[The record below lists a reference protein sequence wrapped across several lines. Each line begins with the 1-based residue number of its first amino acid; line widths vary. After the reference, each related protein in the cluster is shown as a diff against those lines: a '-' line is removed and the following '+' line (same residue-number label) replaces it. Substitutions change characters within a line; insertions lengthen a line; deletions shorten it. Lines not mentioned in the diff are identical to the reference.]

1 MYRLLDRKS
10 NIIFEQDIKKRNN
23 FIYRIYTETENVLK
37 KKHFDAF
44 YYQSDLWVQ
53 VHFQSLCILQSM
65 KRIRLFDLFFN
76 FFLMSHTLGS
86 SITWTV
92 LGHFIMPNLT
102 PKNLTHDNKIFY
114 LVFFSIFFLYSRLIL
129 TPNTHA

>member
-23 FIYRIYTETENVLK
+23 FIYRICTETENVLK

-44 YYQSDLWVQ
+44 YYQSDIWVQ

-76 FFLMSHTLGS
+76 FFLMSNTFGS
-86 SITWTV
+86 SIKWTV
-92 LGHFIMPNLT
+92 LGHFITPNFT
-102 PKNLTHDNKIFY
+102 PKNLTHDNKK
-114 LVFFSIFFLYSRLIL
+114 IFFFNFFFY
-129 TPNTHA
+129 THD